1 MKPSSRSRKLPLRGF
16 ASSAGSARSR
26 GTLLALA
33 SMSSVQTGAGVS
45 SFLFARFSP
54 AGTAWLRLA
63 WAAALLWAFA
73 RPRLRGRDPREVR
86 AALLLGAV
94 SGLLTLLYFE
104 AIVRIP
110 LGTATALE
118 FLGPLGVAVAGLRR
132 RVDILWPLAAAI
144 GVVALTRPWSGAVN
158 LAGVCFAL
166 GAATGWAG
174 YIMLTKRVGSQ
185 FAGLG
190 GLAVSMLAAACVTAP
205 FANLPGVLRHADP
218 RSIALSLGAAI
229 LLPVLPY
236 SAEMIALRSLS
247 TAAFGTLMSLEPAI
261 GTLVGFLL
269 LSQRPGWPQALGV
282 VLVTLAGIGAVR
294 SEARTAS
301 SLEPGAAPAVA
312 PSPEVDLLP
321 HQTRG
326 DRTPIADHAE
336 R

>member
-1 MKPSSRSRKLPLRGF
+1 
-16 ASSAGSARSR
+16 
-26 GTLLALA
+26 
-33 SMSSVQTGAGVS
+33 MSSVQTGAGAS
-45 SFLFARFSP
+45 SFLFGRFGA

-63 WAAALLWAFA
+63 WAAALLWSFA

-86 AALLLGAV
+86 SALLLGAV

-104 AIVRIP
+104 AVVRLP

-132 RVDILWPLAAAI
+132 RVDILWPLAAAA
-144 GVVALTRPWSGAVN
+144 GVIALTRPWSGAVN

-166 GAATGWAG
+166 GAAIGWAG
-174 YIMLTKRVGSQ
+174 YIALTKRVGSQ
-185 FAGLG
+185 FTGLG

-205 FANLPGVLRHADP
+205 FANISGVVRHADA
-218 RSIALSLGAAI
+218 RSLALSLGAAI

-269 LSQRPGWPQALGV
+269 LAQRPTWPQALGV
-282 VLVTLAGIGAVR
+282 VLVTLAGVGAVR

-301 SLEPGAAPAVA
+301 NATAVA
-312 PSPEVDLLP
+312 ASPELDRLP
-321 HQTRG
+321 RQTR
-326 DRTPIADHAE
+326 DDPIPLTDHAD